1 MDEGFDV
8 LGLNALETGQ
18 GAALARAHLM
28 KPEAAFSSLACWALG
43 AALISLECGLEVLGL
58 VSRVWSSLIHL
69 LRAFAL
75 ISASWGSPLL
85 RVLIPLH
92 LGRHR

>member
-1 MDEGFDV
+1 ME
-8 LGLNALETGQ
+8 ARQETV
-18 GAALARAHLM
+18 LARTHVM
-28 KPEAAFSSLACWALG
+28 KPEADFSSLDCSALR
-43 AALISLECGLEVLGL
+43 AASTSLECGLEVLGL

-85 RVLIPLH
+85 RILIPLH
-92 LGRHR
+92 LSRHR